1 MYYFIEP
8 FSNMKENI
16 FLKNKIENTQYNIAC
31 KEMKLMKL
39 AKIFVS
45 GVNGPSS
52 GDLVL
57 VCVQWP
63 HSNDPG
69 DNGAV

>member
-1 MYYFIEP
+1 MYCFIEP
-8 FSNMKENI
+8 FFKHERKY
-16 FLKNKIENTQYNIAC
+16 FPVNKMENTQYNIAC